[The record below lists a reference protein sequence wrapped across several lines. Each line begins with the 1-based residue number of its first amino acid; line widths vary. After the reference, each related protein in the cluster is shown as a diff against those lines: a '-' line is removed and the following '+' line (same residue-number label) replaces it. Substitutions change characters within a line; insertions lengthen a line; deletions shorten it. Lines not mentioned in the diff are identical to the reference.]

1 MTKYTVNILGVII
14 ILAILLVTFVT
25 LKILGVIAWSW
36 WIIFSPFWIET
47 LCVVVLGFLF
57 ACYNK

>member
-47 LCVVVLGFLF
+47 LCVVVLAFLF